1 MRGMGKKKISK
12 LKEKKAAPSFEEA
25 LEQLETIVHDLEEGQ
40 VGLEESLARYES
52 GVKLLRHCYNLLG
65 RAERR
70 IELLSQVDEQ
80 GNPITEPFDEEEDE
94 TLSEKAA
101 SRSRRRSA
109 HSKSVKSNDALPSG
123 GVGSEGPD
131 EGIDDSPLLF

>member
-1 MRGMGKKKISK
+1 MAKKKVAVKSK
-12 LKEKKAAPSFEEA
+12 MKGEAPSFEDA
-25 LEQLETIVHDLEEGQ
+25 LGQLEAIVHDLEEGQ

-52 GVKLLRHCYNLLG
+52 GVKLLRHCYGLLS

-70 IELLSQVDEQ
+70 IELLSQVDED
-80 GNPITEPFDEEEDE
+80 GNPVTEPFDEEESG

-101 SRSRRRSA
+101 LRSRRRTAKKSSDISA
-109 HSKSVKSNDALPSG
+109 NKSHPG
-123 GVGSEGPD
+123 GDYSPEASE